1 MSLIYVCSAFY
12 LIGSVPSAYLLVK
25 YRYGKNLLKEGT
37 GNIGA
42 MNTYD
47 VTNSKSDGII
57 VLTIDLL
64 KGLIPVLWFLYMSGY
79 PPESVLIPSVFLL
92 AGHNFSVW
100 LKFKGGRGLATGAG
114 MMLAVNF
121 AVVLLWLM
129 FYGIL
134 KKIVKNL
141 HIACVIALIMLPL
154 SLIFLQQFVLKFS
167 NPVLPDNDD
176 QLRFL
181 FSYCSSICIL
191 ILIKHIDPV
200 TDLIKKRNL
209 TNKT

>member
-1 MSLIYVCSAFY
+1 MSLIYVCAAFY
-12 LIGSVPSAYLLVK
+12 LIGSVPTAYLLVK
-25 YRYGKNLLKEGT
+25 YRYGKNLLNEGT

-47 VTNSKSDGII
+47 VTHSRTDGII

-64 KGLIPVLWFLYMSGY
+64 KGLIPVLWFLYISGY

-121 AVVLLWLM
+121 SVVVFWLI

-134 KKIVKNL
+134 KKTVNNV
-141 HIACVIALIMLPL
+141 HIASVIALIMLPL
-154 SLIFLQQFVLKFS
+154 SVLLLQQFVLKFS

-181 FSYCSSICIL
+181 FTYCSSICIL
-191 ILIKHIDPV
+191 ILIRHIDPI
-200 TDLIKKRNL
+200 TDFIKNRNL